1 MGGKRIGNEETTVS
15 TVNQSECLLYAI
27 QCQIN
32 LKVKQWDNHIYVL
45 YNDIYYNHMTIDN

>member
-15 TVNQSECLLYAI
+15 TVNQSEYLLYAI

-32 LKVKQWDNHIYVL
+32 LKVLNNGTTIYM
-45 YNDIYYNHMTIDN
+45 YCTMIFIIIT